1 MNNRAETDKKTK
13 RICLIFA
20 VLLVAAILLAL
31 LCGSAELGIKQ
42 VVLALMGRESEE
54 INVIIRNV
62 RLPRVAAA
70 VVAGVGLS
78 VSGVLLQAVTDN
90 DLASPNIIGINSGA
104 GFAVIVVLA
113 LFPDMTAA
121 LPFAAFIG
129 AFVAAMLIVY
139 TSSKIGVS
147 KTTVVLAG
155 VALTT
160 ILNAGISFIS
170 VADTDTLAIY
180 SHFSVGGLS
189 GVTLQELAVPAV
201 MVAISLAAA
210 LVLSRYISILCLGD
224 SLAVSLGV
232 KVKPLRVICLVSASL
247 AAASVVSFA
256 GLLGFVG
263 LVVPHIARTL
273 VGKNIKNSLTVSAL
287 AGAVI
292 VTAADMFG
300 RVVLAPTEIPV
311 GTVMAFIGAP
321 FFLYLLL
328 RREPYA

>member
-1 MNNRAETDKKTK
+1 MNNRPETDNKTK

-42 VVLALMGRESEE
+42 VVYALMGRESEE

-104 GFAVIVVLA
+104 GFAVIVLLA

-129 AFVAAMLIVY
+129 AFAAAMLIVY

-160 ILNAGISFIS
+160 VLNAGISFIS
-170 VADTDTLAIY
+170 VADTDTLALY

-232 KVKPLRVICLVSASL
+232 KVKSLRIICLVSASL

-263 LVVPHIARTL
+263 LVVPHIARAL
-273 VGKNIKNSLTVSAL
+273 VGKNIKNSLAVSAL

-328 RREPYA
+328 RRKPYA